1 MHMAPALL
9 LAVLCKVKLTMC
21 TDVPEHQVDT
31 LKNGTFLKEK
41 KKKRKKH
48 KAVFTTN
55 EVGDTTNHKCCAQQ

>member
-41 KKKRKKH
+41 KKKTKKTQGGLYY
-48 KAVFTTN
+48 KR
-55 EVGDTTNHKCCAQQ
+55 GGR